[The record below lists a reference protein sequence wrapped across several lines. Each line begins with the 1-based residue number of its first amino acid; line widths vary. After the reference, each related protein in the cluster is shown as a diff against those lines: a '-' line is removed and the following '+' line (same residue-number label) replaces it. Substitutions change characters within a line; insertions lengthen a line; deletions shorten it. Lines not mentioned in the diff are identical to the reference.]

1 MFEFNEEE
9 ELVIAKPLLE
19 FEKFAAS
26 LLSRTGVSPYQ
37 ALVGVFEQ

>member
-26 LLSRTGVSPYQ
+26 AKQNWCSPYQ